1 MKRKKIISI
10 LLILILVVG
19 AVALLKKRK
28 KQLTQAPP
36 AAVLPVVVD
45 TLTLQRTL
53 VTLTLPAMGVVA
65 SDLSSTLSTK
75 ISGRV
80 VHLYKQEGDVV
91 QKGDQLAKIDARDL
105 VAKQEALHSRLDGLE
120 YDITVQRD
128 SHQRTLEL
136 LKIGGASLEQSQKE
150 EASIANIEK
159 SKEALVQNIQEVEA
173 LKSYA
178 TINAPICGTVS
189 KRMVQVGDLATP
201 GKPLFRIS
209 ACSGQYLNLSLP
221 NNLKPDKI
229 LFQKSELALLTKN
242 EASSTGLAQF
252 LSPLPKDAGVV
263 EGQYLNIRVVTY
275 QDNDILVP
283 IDGLLSVG
291 DDSFVFIREQDKTI
305 KTRVEIIAR
314 GSEGVVVRPDL
325 AGRKIILA
333 KPDILLR
340 ASSGVPV
347 LEIKNK
353 GQEDKT
359 AAPQGGRDNG

>member
-1 MKRKKIISI
+1 MNRKTIISV

-28 KQLTQAPP
+28 IQLAQAPP

-45 TLTLQRTL
+45 TLTLQKSL
-53 VTLTLPAMGVVA
+53 VTLTLPAMGIVA

-80 VHLYKQEGDVV
+80 LHVFKQEGDIV
-91 QKGDQLAKIDARDL
+91 QKGDQLATIDARDL
-105 VAKQEALHSRLDGLE
+105 VAKQEALRSKLAGLD
-120 YDITVQRD
+120 YDIIVQRE

-150 EASIANIEK
+150 EASIANIGK
-159 SKEALVQNIQEVEA
+159 SKEVLVQNIREVEA

-178 TINAPICGTVS
+178 TISAPICGTVS
-189 KRMVQVGDLATP
+189 KRMVQVGDLASP

-221 NNLKPDKI
+221 DNLKPNKI
-229 LFQKSELALLTKN
+229 LFHGSELALSTKN

-263 EGQYLNIRVVTY
+263 EGQYLNIRVVVY
-275 QDNDILVP
+275 QDNDVLVP
-283 IDGLLSVG
+283 VDGLLSIG
-291 DDSFVFIREQDKTI
+291 GDSFVFIREQDKTL
-305 KTRVEIIAR
+305 KTRVKIVAR

-347 LEIKNK
+347 LEIENK
-353 GQEDKT
+353 GKQGET
-359 AAPQGGRDNG
+359 LEPQGGQDNG